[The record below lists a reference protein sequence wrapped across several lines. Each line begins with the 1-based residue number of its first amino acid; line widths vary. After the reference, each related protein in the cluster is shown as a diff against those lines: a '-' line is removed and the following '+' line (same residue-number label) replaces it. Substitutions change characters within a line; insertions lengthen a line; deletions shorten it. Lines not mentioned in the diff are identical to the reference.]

1 MPGHFGRSPS
11 SSSSSSSSG
20 GGWSPGVQHS
30 GMPTRRTTTTTGG
43 GWSPGV
49 GGQQHIPKTKKTRTV
64 TTGGGWTPGA
74 GGIPNWATKFNINK
88 PTGPTTWNKWRQHV
102 LMSGLLKED
111 LKEDYHQIAAHDFTQ
126 RFDLPDWASK
136 GLATGYQYGS
146 ELGKMFDPRNLLNVQ
161 SKTNPAGIYGAT
173 GALTNVLNKAGEE
186 SRLNRVGIEGLTV
199 PQQERYEGFAQTFN
213 PYLERTYQAN
223 GGLIDL
229 YRYGGFI

>member
-11 SSSSSSSSG
+11 RSYSRSYNPGAG
-20 GGWSPGVQHS
+20 GVVTHTA
-30 GMPTRRTTTTTGG
+30 PTRRTTTTTGG

-102 LMSGLLKED
+102 LMSGLLKEQ
-111 LKEDYHQIAAHDFTQ
+111 LKKDYHQTAAHDFTQ

-136 GLATGYQYGS
+136 GLATGYQYTS
-146 ELGKMFDPRNLLNVQ
+146 ELAKMFDPRNLLNVQ

-173 GALTNVLNKAGEE
+173 GALTNVLSKAGEE
-186 SRLNRVGIEGLTV
+186 TRLNKIGIEGLTT
-199 PQQERYEGFAQTFN
+199 PQLERYQDFLGTA
-213 PYLERTYQAN
+213 PYLNR